1 MTLRTQLLRRAAFC
15 AVSLTPAGALAGNAD
30 SFYLSGDAA
39 LQAGAVTADARG
51 GGAIW
56 YNPAGLGQLPALR
69 LDVSINAF
77 SLRLGGLPDFDAGG
91 GARVTRLATIN
102 FNIVPSGLTLT
113 RRFGTVGLGLGV
125 FVPEQHQTFLRTQV
139 TSPASAER
147 PGATFGVDLY
157 ERVQQYAIGPGFGVA
172 LSPRVDFGAALLV
185 TYRNQLSIAGVD
197 LGSGDGSS
205 AGSLLSHETLD
216 WQQFGAQLV
225 LGTQLHLGRG
235 YELGLTLRSPGL
247 ILGELRHHVVQQTE
261 AAGGAAGTTHRSDF
275 QQRFGFATALV
286 APLRIHV
293 GLSRTLGKL
302 RLAADGSYQAP
313 LRNESLA
320 LDWAPTFNGR
330 LGVQHTFT
338 KTFALGGGVF
348 TDRSPV
354 RALRSFGDSSLD
366 FYGVTM
372 AVDMGTAYRV
382 LPYGATQ
389 PIEGSLRFGTTVALS
404 YAVGL
409 GQVVR
414 GSVAGD
420 QLLPISQSS
429 RSVAHEISLHLASS
443 LGQ

>member
-1 MTLRTQLLRRAAFC
+1 MTFRTQLLRRATLCGVLLAP
-15 AVSLTPAGALAGNAD
+15 VSVLAGNAD

-39 LQAGAVTADARG
+39 MQAGAITADARG

-69 LDVSINAF
+69 LDVGINAF
-77 SLRLGGLPDFDAGG
+77 SLRLGGLPDFDASG

-113 RRFGTVGLGLGV
+113 RRFGAIGVGLGV

-139 TSPASAER
+139 TSPASADQ

-157 ERVQQYAIGPGFGVA
+157 ERVQQYALGPGFGVA
-172 LSPRVDFGAALLV
+172 LSPHVDLGASLLV
-185 TYRNQLSIAGVD
+185 TYRNQLSIAGLD
-197 LGSGDGSS
+197 LGFADDGS
-205 AGSLLSHETLD
+205 GGGLVSHETLD

-247 ILGELRHHVVQQTE
+247 ILGELRHSVLQQAE
-261 AAGGAAGTTHRSDF
+261 GARDAGTTTHRSDF
-275 QQRFGFATALV
+275 EQRLGLATAVV
-286 APLRIHV
+286 APLRFHV
-293 GLSRTLGKL
+293 GISRTVGKL
-302 RLAADGSYQAP
+302 RVAADGSYQAP

-330 LGVQHTFT
+330 LGMQHTFT

-354 RALRSFGDSSLD
+354 RAVRNFGDSSLD

-372 AVDMGTAYRV
+372 AMDLGTAYRLV
-382 LPYGATQ
+382 PYGATQ
-389 PIEGSLRFGTTVALS
+389 PSEGKLRFGTTVALS

-414 GSVAGD
+414 GSLAGD
-420 QLLPISQSS
+420 QFAPIGQSA

>member
-1 MTLRTQLLRRAAFC
+1 MTFRTQLLRRSTLC
-15 AVSLTPAGALAGNAD
+15 AVLLAPAGALAGNAD

-39 LQAGAVTADARG
+39 MQAGAITADARG

-77 SLRLGGLPDFDAGG
+77 SLRLGGLPDFDASD
-91 GARVTRLATIN
+91 GARVNRLATIN

-113 RRFGTVGLGLGV
+113 RRFGSVGVGLGV

-139 TSPASAER
+139 TSPASADQ

-157 ERVQQYAIGPGFGVA
+157 ERVQQYALGPGFGMA
-172 LSPRVDFGAALLV
+172 LSPHADFGASLLV

-197 LGSGDGSS
+197 LGVGDG
-205 AGSLLSHETLD
+205 GSLGSLVSHETLD
-216 WQQFGAQLV
+216 WQQFGVQLV
-225 LGTQLHLGRG
+225 LGAQVHLSHD

-247 ILGELRHHVVQQTE
+247 ILGELRHAVLQQTE
-261 AAGGAAGTTHRSDF
+261 ATGDAGGTIHRSDF
-275 QQRFGFATALV
+275 QQRLGFATAVV
-286 APLRIHV
+286 APLRFHV
-293 GLSRTLGKL
+293 GLSRSVGKL
-302 RLAADGSYQAP
+302 RVAADGSYQAP

-338 KTFALGGGVF
+338 RTFALGGGIF

-366 FYGVTM
+366 FYGVTL
-372 AVDMGTAYRV
+372 ATDLGTAYRV
-382 LPYGATQ
+382 VPYGATQ
-389 PIEGSLRFGTTVALS
+389 PNEGSLRFGTTVALS

-420 QLLPISQSS
+420 QLIPISQSS